1 MDFATISQWLGHATL
16 NTTMRYAKADLDL
29 KRQALSQ
36 VFPETLAAPAGGRL
50 RLDGSEFAR
59 WLRRL

>member
-1 MDFATISQWLGHATL
+1 
-16 NTTMRYAKADLDL
+16 MRYAKADMDL

-36 VFPETLAAPAGGRL
+36 VFPETLGVPAGGRL
-50 RLDGSEFAR
+50 RLDGSEFTR

>member
-1 MDFATISQWLGHATL
+1 
-16 NTTMRYAKADLDL
+16 MRYARSDLDL

-36 VFPETLAAPAGGRL
+36 VFPEILAPGEKAHVLFDPGGL
-50 RLDGSEFAR
+50 HQ